1 MDLPLH
7 GPLLAIPQAVIGAF
21 AETSPEITFSEKAI
35 APGPGAQFQF
45 LWGYRGSHFYTSMT
59 PVGRRS
65 VDAQEYVAST
75 WIFAPA
81 VPHRGTSD
89 WHLMDGTL
97 TPASDLAR
105 RGTAAEIAGP
115 IIKAAAAF
123 MAARAA

>member
-7 GPLLAIPQAVIGAF
+7 GPLPAIPQAVIGAF
-21 AETSPEITFSEKAI
+21 AEKSPEITFSEKAI
-35 APGPGAQFQF
+35 ASGPGAQFQF
-45 LWGYRGSHFYTSMT
+45 LWDYRGSHFYTSMT

-65 VDAQEYVAST
+65 ADAQEYVAST

-81 VPHRGTSD
+81 GSRRGASD
-89 WHLMDGTL
+89 WQLMDGTL

-115 IIKAAAAF
+115 IVEAATAF
-123 MAARAA
+123 MTARAA